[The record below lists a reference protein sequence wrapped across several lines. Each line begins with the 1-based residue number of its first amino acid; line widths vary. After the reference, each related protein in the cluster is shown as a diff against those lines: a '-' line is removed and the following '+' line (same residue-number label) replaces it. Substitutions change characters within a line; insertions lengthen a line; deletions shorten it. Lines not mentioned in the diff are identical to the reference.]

1 MTAPAL
7 AARMRDLGSA
17 GQMEALVAESAALVR
32 SQVASVFGNLLA
44 VAPVVLAVALLW
56 WLVEGN
62 GPLSEHKARDVL
74 RAQSILGPSFLFAAY
89 TGVLLWLS
97 GLFSG
102 WADNVFTVRQLHAAL
117 ATNHGRVRR
126 LGVEEARRRADWWRD
141 NIAGLAGNIGLGV
154 LLGLTPV
161 IFAFFGLPM
170 EVRHVTLS
178 TGQVAVAAFS
188 LGLPS
193 LTSSPF
199 WLAVAG
205 LALIGALNVGVS
217 FGLAL
222 RVAMRAVDI
231 SATDRTRVYRAIRR
245 RLVEH
250 PGEFLWPP
258 RDTLPAPVVGQ
269 DAR

>member
-1 MTAPAL
+1 VTDLAL
-7 AARMRDLGSA
+7 PGM
-17 GQMEALVAESAALVR
+17 
-32 SQVASVFGNLLA
+32 
-44 VAPVVLAVALLW
+44 
-56 WLVEGN
+56 
-62 GPLSEHKARDVL
+62 
-74 RAQSILGPSFLFAAY
+74 
-89 TGVLLWLS
+89 
-97 GLFSG
+97 
-102 WADNVFTVRQLHAAL
+102 LHAAL
-117 ATNHGRVRR
+117 ATNHRRVHR
-126 LGVEEARRRADWWRD
+126 LGVEEALRRADWWRD

-178 TGQVAVAAFS
+178 TGQVAAAVFS

-231 SATDRTRVYRAIRR
+231 SAGDRARVYRAIRR
-245 RLVEH
+245 QLVEH

-258 RDTLPAPVVGQ
+258 RDTLPAAVAGQ